1 MNFLSSMTIAGATS
15 VLWMAVMAP
24 LHAQSA
30 PQSAASPTPQTTP
43 VSALDRVRDSGEL
56 RVCLTGD
63 YKPFSFLR
71 SDGQFEGT
79 DVDLAQSLA
88 ASMKVKPRFV
98 KTTWS
103 TLMNDFTS
111 GVCDVAMGGI
121 SVTLDRQMRAA
132 FSTLT
137 MIDGKAPIVRC
148 TDVAKYG
155 SLAAIDRPE
164 VRAIVNPGGTNERF
178 AKDNLKQAQISVYP
192 DNVTIF
198 DEIVAGRADVMI
210 TDASETLMQ
219 HKLRPSLCPVPLA
232 KPLQYSEKAY
242 LLPRGDVA
250 FKAYVDQWLHLA
262 KVTGEYDGVMD
273 KWLK

>member
-1 MNFLSSMTIAGATS
+1 MRFLLSIVALSLLSITNA
-15 VLWMAVMAP
+15 
-24 LHAQSA
+24 HAQTQGASSSA
-30 PQSAASPTPQTTP
+30 G
-43 VSALDRVRDSGEL
+43 SALDRIRDSGEL

-71 SDGQFEGT
+71 ADGQFEGT
-79 DVDLAQSLA
+79 DVDLARSLA
-88 ASMKVKPRFV
+88 TALKAKPRFV
-98 KTTWS
+98 KTSWP
-103 TLMNDFTS
+103 TLLNDFTS
-111 GVCDVAMGGI
+111 GMCDVAMGGI

-132 FSTLT
+132 FSTAT
-137 MIDGKAPIVRC
+137 MVDGKAPLVRC
-148 TDVAKYG
+148 ADVGKYA
-155 SLAAIDRPE
+155 SLAQIDRPD

-178 AKDNLKQAQISVYP
+178 AAANLKQAQIRIYP

-219 HKLRPSLCPVPLA
+219 HKLRPALCPVPLD

-242 LLPRGDVA
+242 LLPRDDVA
-250 FKAYVDQWLHLA
+250 FKAFVDQWLHLA

>member
-1 MNFLSSMTIAGATS
+1 MKFLMTMMVASLVSITAAQAQTPPTAPSTAAT
-15 VLWMAVMAP
+15 
-24 LHAQSA
+24 
-30 PQSAASPTPQTTP
+30 
-43 VSALDRVRDSGEL
+43 SALDRIRDSGEL

-71 SDGQFEGT
+71 PDGQFEGT

-88 ASMKVKPRFV
+88 AALKAKPRFV
-98 KTTWS
+98 KTSWP
-103 TLMNDFTS
+103 TLLNDFTS
-111 GVCDVAMGGI
+111 GQCDVAMGGI

-132 FSTLT
+132 FSTMT
-137 MIDGKAPIVRC
+137 MVDGKAPIVRC
-148 TDVAKYG
+148 TDVGKYA
-155 SLAAIDRPE
+155 SLAQIDKPD
-164 VRAIVNPGGTNERF
+164 VRAIVNPGGTNERY
-178 AKDNLKQAQISVYP
+178 AKANLKQAQIRVYS

-219 HKLRPSLCPVPLA
+219 HKLRPTLCPVPID

-242 LLPRGDVA
+242 LLPRDDVA
-250 FKAYVDQWLHLA
+250 FKAFVDQWLHLA
-262 KVTGEYDGVMD
+262 KVTGEYDSVMD

>member
-1 MNFLSSMTIAGATS
+1 MTRLLTLLLTCCLASFAYAQ
-15 VLWMAVMAP
+15 VPAP
-24 LHAQSA
+24 
-30 PQSAASPTPQTTP
+30 
-43 VSALDRVRDSGEL
+43 SALDRVHDSGEL
-56 RVCLTGD
+56 RVCVTGD

-71 SDGQFEGT
+71 PDGQFEGT

-88 ASMKVKPRFV
+88 ASMKAKARFV
-98 KTTWS
+98 KTTWP
-103 TLMNDFTS
+103 TLLNDFTS
-111 GVCDVAMGGI
+111 GACDIAMGGI

-132 FSTLT
+132 FSTST
-137 MIDGKAPIVRC
+137 MVDGKAPIVRC

-155 SLAAIDRPE
+155 SLAAIDNPE

-178 AKDNLKQAQISVYP
+178 AKANLKHAQIRVYP

-219 HKLRPSLCPVPLA
+219 HKLHPALCPVPID

-262 KVTGEYDGVMD
+262 KATGEYDGVMD

>member
-1 MNFLSSMTIAGATS
+1 MKLLISIVAMSLLAITAA
-15 VLWMAVMAP
+15 
-24 LHAQSA
+24 HAQS
-30 PQSAASPTPQTTP
+30 QGASTG
-43 VSALDRVRDSGEL
+43 SALDRIRDSGEL

-71 SDGQFEGT
+71 ADGQFEGA

-88 ASMKVKPRFV
+88 TALKARPRFV
-98 KTTWS
+98 KTSWP
-103 TLMNDFTS
+103 TLLNDFTS
-111 GVCDVAMGGI
+111 GMCDVAMGGI

-132 FSTLT
+132 FSTMT

-148 TDVAKYG
+148 ADVGKYA
-155 SLAAIDRPE
+155 SLAQIDRPE
-164 VRAIVNPGGTNERF
+164 VRAIVNPGGTNERY
-178 AKDNLKQAQISVYP
+178 AKANLKQAQIRVYP

-219 HKLRPSLCPVPLA
+219 HKLRPALCPVPID

-242 LLPRGDVA
+242 LLPRDDVA
-250 FKAYVDQWLHLA
+250 FKAFIDQWLHLA
-262 KVTGEYDGVMD
+262 KVTGEYGGVMD